1 MIEKISL
8 NALKFFYY
16 VAEHGSVTL
25 ASQKLF
31 VTQSAVSKQI
41 KNLEDALGLI
51 LFNRVNKRL
60 VLTPNGNLLFSC
72 CQQVF
77 AKLDDCLVDLKNL
90 QYQKKQLVLSCEPTI
105 SMKWLIP
112 RLAEFNS
119 LNYGFEIV
127 LLTGGGV
134 VDFQEKS
141 IDLALRRNDFEW
153 SKDIFH
159 EKIIEEYIV
168 AVRNNRTEQT
178 NTLLLTSSRPN
189 LWQHINKSKLVSN
202 EILSYKHMVLEH
214 FYLCIE
220 GCLAGLGT
228 AVVSIFM
235 IEKELSH
242 QFLEL
247 VHPPVAD
254 SSSYHLLSYDPFYED
269 GRKVVFKDWLK
280 KEMLNSKMQFM
291 EELSGNHLTRQSKKR
306 P

>member
-8 NALKFFYY
+8 NSLKFFYY
-16 VAEHGSVTL
+16 VAQHGSVTL

-51 LFNRVNKRL
+51 LFDRVNKKL
-60 VLTPNGNLLFSC
+60 ILTSNGSLLFAC

-77 AKLDDCLVDLKNL
+77 AKLDDCLVDLKNQ
-90 QYQKKQLVLSCEPTI
+90 QYEKKQLVLSCEPTI

-127 LLTGGGV
+127 LLTGGGI
-134 VDFQEKS
+134 VDFQGKS
-141 IDLALRRNDFEW
+141 IDIALRRNDFEW
-153 SKDIFH
+153 DKNIFH

-168 AVRNNRTEQT
+168 AVRNTRTDQT
-178 NTLLLTSSRPN
+178 NTLLLTSSRPH
-189 LWQHINKSKLVSN
+189 LWQHINKSKLVSSD
-202 EILSYKHMVLEH
+202 ILSYEHMVLEH

-228 AVVSIFM
+228 AIVSIFM
-235 IEKELSH
+235 VEKEISH

-254 SSSYHLLSYDPFYED
+254 SSSYHLLSYYPFYED
-269 GRKVVFKDWLK
+269 ERKVIFKNWLK
-280 KEMLNSKMQFM
+280 TEMTRSKEQFM
-291 EELSGNHLTRQSKKR
+291 KNLQDKS
-306 P
+306 

>member
-8 NALKFFYY
+8 NSLKFFYY
-16 VAEHGSVTL
+16 VAQHGSVTL

-41 KNLEDALGLI
+41 KNLEDSLGLI
-51 LFNRVNKRL
+51 LFDRLNKKL
-60 VLTPNGNLLFSC
+60 VLTSNGSLLFAC

-77 AKLDDCLVDLKNL
+77 AKLDDCLVDLKNQ
-90 QYQKKQLVLSCEPTI
+90 QYERKQLVLSCEPTI

-127 LLTGGGV
+127 LLTGGGA

-141 IDLALRRNDFEW
+141 IDIALRRNDFEW
-153 SKDIFH
+153 SKGIFN

-168 AVRNNRTEQT
+168 AVRNTRTDQT

-189 LWQHINKSKLVSN
+189 LWQHINKSKLVSS
-202 EILSYKHMVLEH
+202 EILSYEHMVLEH

-228 AVVSIFM
+228 AIVSIFM
-235 IEKELSH
+235 VEKEISH
-242 QFLEL
+242 EFLEL

-254 SSSYHLLSYDPFYED
+254 SSSYHLLSYYPFYED
-269 GRKVVFKDWLK
+269 ERKVIFKNWLK
-280 KEMLNSKMQFM
+280 TEMLTSKVQFM
-291 EELSGNHLTRQSKKR
+291 ENLKSM
-306 P
+306 

>member
-8 NALKFFYY
+8 NSLKFFYY
-16 VAEHGSVTL
+16 VAQHGSVTL

-51 LFNRVNKRL
+51 LFDRVNKKL
-60 VLTPNGNLLFSC
+60 VLTSNGSLLFAC

-77 AKLDDCLVDLKNL
+77 AKLDDCLVDLKNQ
-90 QYQKKQLVLSCEPTI
+90 QYEKKQLVLSCEPTI

-127 LLTGGGV
+127 LLTGGGI
-134 VDFQEKS
+134 VDFQGKS
-141 IDLALRRNDFEW
+141 IDIALRRNDFEW
-153 SKDIFH
+153 DKNIFH

-168 AVRNNRTEQT
+168 AVRNTRTDQT
-178 NTLLLTSSRPN
+178 NTLLLTSSRPH
-189 LWQHINKSKLVSN
+189 LWQHINKSKLVSSD
-202 EILSYKHMVLEH
+202 ILSYEHMVLEH

-228 AVVSIFM
+228 AIVSIFM
-235 IEKELSH
+235 VEKEISH

-254 SSSYHLLSYDPFYED
+254 SSSYHLLSYYPFYED
-269 GRKVVFKDWLK
+269 ERKVIFKNWLK
-280 KEMLNSKMQFM
+280 IEMTRSKEQFM
-291 EELSGNHLTRQSKKR
+291 KNLQDKS
-306 P
+306 

>member
-8 NALKFFYY
+8 NSLKFFYY
-16 VAEHGSVTL
+16 VAQHGSVTL

-51 LFNRVNKRL
+51 LFDRVNKKL
-60 VLTPNGNLLFSC
+60 ILTSNGSLLFAC

-77 AKLDDCLVDLKNL
+77 ARLDDCLVDLKNQ
-90 QYQKKQLVLSCEPTI
+90 QYEKKQLVLSCEPTI

-127 LLTGGGV
+127 LLTGGGI
-134 VDFQEKS
+134 VDFQGKS
-141 IDLALRRNDFEW
+141 IDIALRRNDFEW
-153 SKDIFH
+153 DKNIFH

-168 AVRNNRTEQT
+168 AVRNTRTDQT
-178 NTLLLTSSRPN
+178 NTLLLTSSRPH
-189 LWQHINKSKLVSN
+189 LWQHINKSKLVSSD
-202 EILSYKHMVLEH
+202 ILSYEHMVLEH

-228 AVVSIFM
+228 AIVSIFM
-235 IEKELSH
+235 VEKEISH
-242 QFLEL
+242 EFLEL

-254 SSSYHLLSYDPFYED
+254 SSSYHLLSYYPFYED
-269 GRKVVFKDWLK
+269 ERKVIFKNWLK
-280 KEMLNSKMQFM
+280 TEMLTSKVQFM
-291 EELSGNHLTRQSKKR
+291 ENLKSM
-306 P
+306 

>member
-8 NALKFFYY
+8 NSLKFFYY
-16 VAEHGSVTL
+16 VAQHGSVTL

-51 LFNRVNKRL
+51 LFDRVNKKL
-60 VLTPNGNLLFSC
+60 VLTSNGSLLFAC

-77 AKLDDCLVDLKNL
+77 AKLDDCLVDLKNQ
-90 QYQKKQLVLSCEPTI
+90 QYEKKQLVLSCEPTI

-119 LNYGFEIV
+119 LNYGFEIL
-127 LLTGGGV
+127 LLTGGGI
-134 VDFQEKS
+134 VDFQGKS
-141 IDLALRRNDFEW
+141 IDIALRRNDFEW
-153 SKDIFH
+153 DKNIFH

-168 AVRNNRTEQT
+168 VVRNTRTDQT
-178 NTLLLTSSRPN
+178 NTLLLTSSRPH
-189 LWQHINKSKLVSN
+189 LWQHINKSKLVSSD
-202 EILSYKHMVLEH
+202 ILSYEHMVLEH

-228 AVVSIFM
+228 AIVSIFM
-235 IEKELSH
+235 VEKEISH

-254 SSSYHLLSYDPFYED
+254 SSSYHLLSYYPFYED
-269 GRKVVFKDWLK
+269 ERKVIFKNWLK
-280 KEMLNSKMQFM
+280 IEMTRSKEQFM
-291 EELSGNHLTRQSKKR
+291 KNLQDKS
-306 P
+306 

>member
-8 NALKFFYY
+8 NSLKFFYY
-16 VAEHGSVTL
+16 VAQLGSVTL

-51 LFNRVNKRL
+51 LFDRVNKKL
-60 VLTPNGNLLFSC
+60 ILTSNGSLLFAC

-77 AKLDDCLVDLKNL
+77 ARLDDCLVDLKNQ
-90 QYQKKQLVLSCEPTI
+90 QYEKKQLVLSCEPTI

-127 LLTGGGV
+127 LLTGGGI
-134 VDFQEKS
+134 VDFQGKS
-141 IDLALRRNDFEW
+141 IDIALRRNDFEW
-153 SKDIFH
+153 DKNIFH

-168 AVRNNRTEQT
+168 AVRNTRTDQT
-178 NTLLLTSSRPN
+178 NTLLLTSSRPH
-189 LWQHINKSKLVSN
+189 LWQHINKSKLVSSD
-202 EILSYKHMVLEH
+202 ILSYEHMVLEH

-228 AVVSIFM
+228 AIVSIFM
-235 IEKELSH
+235 VEKEISH
-242 QFLEL
+242 EFLEL

-254 SSSYHLLSYDPFYED
+254 SSSYHLLSYYPFYED
-269 GRKVVFKDWLK
+269 ERKVIFKNWLK
-280 KEMLNSKMQFM
+280 IEMTRSKEQFM
-291 EELSGNHLTRQSKKR
+291 KNLQDKS
-306 P
+306 

>member
-8 NALKFFYY
+8 NSLKFFYY
-16 VAEHGSVTL
+16 VAQHGSVTL

-51 LFNRVNKRL
+51 LFDRVNKKL
-60 VLTPNGNLLFSC
+60 ILTSNGSLLFAC

-77 AKLDDCLVDLKNL
+77 ARLDDCLVDLKNQ
-90 QYQKKQLVLSCEPTI
+90 QYEKKQLVLSCEPTI

-119 LNYGFEIV
+119 LNYGFEIL
-127 LLTGGGV
+127 LLTGGGI
-134 VDFQEKS
+134 VDFQGKS
-141 IDLALRRNDFEW
+141 IDIALRRNDFEW
-153 SKDIFH
+153 DKNIFH

-168 AVRNNRTEQT
+168 AVRNTRTDQT
-178 NTLLLTSSRPN
+178 NTLLLTSSRPH
-189 LWQHINKSKLVSN
+189 LWQHINKSKLVSSD
-202 EILSYKHMVLEH
+202 ILSYEHMVLEH

-228 AVVSIFM
+228 AIVSIFM
-235 IEKELSH
+235 VEKEISH
-242 QFLEL
+242 EFLEL

-254 SSSYHLLSYDPFYED
+254 SSSYHLLSYYPFYED
-269 GRKVVFKDWLK
+269 ERKVIFKNWLK
-280 KEMLNSKMQFM
+280 IEMTRSKEQFM
-291 EELSGNHLTRQSKKR
+291 KNLQDKL
-306 P
+306 

>member
-8 NALKFFYY
+8 NSLKFFYY
-16 VAEHGSVTL
+16 VAQHGSVTL

-51 LFNRVNKRL
+51 LFDRVNKKL
-60 VLTPNGNLLFSC
+60 VLTSNGSLLFAC

-77 AKLDDCLVDLKNL
+77 AKLDDCLVDLKNQ
-90 QYQKKQLVLSCEPTI
+90 QYEKKQLVLSCEPTI

-119 LNYGFEIV
+119 LNYGFEIL
-127 LLTGGGV
+127 LLTGGGI
-134 VDFQEKS
+134 VDFQGKS
-141 IDLALRRNDFEW
+141 IDIALRRNDFEW
-153 SKDIFH
+153 DKNIFH

-168 AVRNNRTEQT
+168 AVRNTRTDQT
-178 NTLLLTSSRPN
+178 NTLLLTSSRPH
-189 LWQHINKSKLVSN
+189 LWQHINKSKLVSSD
-202 EILSYKHMVLEH
+202 ILSYEHMVLEH

-228 AVVSIFM
+228 AIVSIFM
-235 IEKELSH
+235 VEKEISH

-254 SSSYHLLSYDPFYED
+254 SSSYHLLSYYPFYED
-269 GRKVVFKDWLK
+269 ERKVIFKNWLK
-280 KEMLNSKMQFM
+280 IEMTRSKEQFM
-291 EELSGNHLTRQSKKR
+291 KNLQDKL
-306 P
+306 

>member
-16 VAEHGSVTL
+16 VAEYGSVTL

-41 KNLEDALGLI
+41 KNLEDTLDLS
-51 LFNRVNKRL
+51 LFNRVNKKL
-60 VLTPNGNLLFSC
+60 VLTANGNVLFSC

-77 AKLDDCLVDLKNL
+77 AKLDDCLVDLSNHDHR
-90 QYQKKQLVLSCEPTI
+90 KKQLVLSCEPTI

-112 RLAEFNS
+112 RLTEFNS
-119 LNYGFEIV
+119 LGHGFEIV
-127 LLTGGGV
+127 LLTGGGM
-134 VDFQEKS
+134 VDFQKNS
-141 IDLALRRNDFEW
+141 IDIALRRNDFEW
-153 SKDIFH
+153 GNDLFN

-168 AVRNNRTEQT
+168 AVRNTRTETT
-178 NTLLLTSSRPN
+178 NTLLLSSSRPN
-189 LWQHINKSKLVSN
+189 LWQHINKGKLVSN
-202 EILSYKHMVLEH
+202 EILSYEHMVLEH

-228 AVVSIFM
+228 AIVSMFM
-235 IEKELSH
+235 VEKELSH

-254 SSSYHLLSYDPFYED
+254 SSSYHLLSYYPFYED
-269 GRKVVFKDWLK
+269 ERKVIFKDWLK
-280 KEMLNSKMQFM
+280 KEMLNSKRQFM
-291 EELSGNHLTRQSKKR
+291 EGL
-306 P
+306 

>member
-8 NALKFFYY
+8 NSLKFFYY
-16 VAEHGSVTL
+16 VAQHGSVTL

-51 LFNRVNKRL
+51 LFDRVNKKL
-60 VLTPNGNLLFSC
+60 ILTSNGSLLFAC

-77 AKLDDCLVDLKNL
+77 AKLDDCLVDLKNQ
-90 QYQKKQLVLSCEPTI
+90 QYEKKQLVLSCEPTI

-119 LNYGFEIV
+119 LNYGFEIL
-127 LLTGGGV
+127 LLTGGGI
-134 VDFQEKS
+134 VDFQGKS
-141 IDLALRRNDFEW
+141 IDIALRRNDFEW
-153 SKDIFH
+153 DKNIFH

-168 AVRNNRTEQT
+168 AVRNTRTDQT
-178 NTLLLTSSRPN
+178 NTLLLTSSRPH
-189 LWQHINKSKLVSN
+189 LWQNINKSKLVSSD
-202 EILSYKHMVLEH
+202 ILSYEHMVLEH

-228 AVVSIFM
+228 AIVSIFM
-235 IEKELSH
+235 VEKEISYE
-242 QFLEL
+242 FLEL

-254 SSSYHLLSYDPFYED
+254 SSSYHLLSYYPFYED
-269 GRKVVFKDWLK
+269 KRKVIFKNWLK
-280 KEMLNSKMQFM
+280 IEMTRSKEQFM
-291 EELSGNHLTRQSKKR
+291 KNLQDKS
-306 P
+306 

>member
-8 NALKFFYY
+8 NSLKFFYY
-16 VAEHGSVTL
+16 VAQHGSVTL

-51 LFNRVNKRL
+51 LFDRVNKKL
-60 VLTPNGNLLFSC
+60 VLTSNGSLLFAC

-77 AKLDDCLVDLKNL
+77 AKLDDCLVDLKNQ
-90 QYQKKQLVLSCEPTI
+90 QYEKKQLVLSCEPTI

-119 LNYGFEIV
+119 LNYGFEIL
-127 LLTGGGV
+127 LLTGGGI
-134 VDFQEKS
+134 VDFQGKS
-141 IDLALRRNDFEW
+141 IDIALRRNDFEW
-153 SKDIFH
+153 DKNIFH

-168 AVRNNRTEQT
+168 AVRNTRTDQT
-178 NTLLLTSSRPN
+178 NTLLLTSSRPH
-189 LWQHINKSKLVSN
+189 LWQHINKSKLVSSD
-202 EILSYKHMVLEH
+202 ILSYEHMVLEH

-228 AVVSIFM
+228 AIVSIFM
-235 IEKELSH
+235 VEKEISH
-242 QFLEL
+242 EFLEL

-254 SSSYHLLSYDPFYED
+254 SSSYHLLSYYPFYED
-269 GRKVVFKDWLK
+269 ERKVIFKNWLK
-280 KEMLNSKMQFM
+280 IEMTRSKEQFM
-291 EELSGNHLTRQSKKR
+291 KNLQDKL
-306 P
+306 

>member
-8 NALKFFYY
+8 NSLKFFYY
-16 VAEHGSVTL
+16 VAQHGSVTL

-51 LFNRVNKRL
+51 LFDRVNKKL
-60 VLTPNGNLLFSC
+60 VLTSNGSLLFAC

-77 AKLDDCLVDLKNL
+77 AKLDDCLVDLKNQ
-90 QYQKKQLVLSCEPTI
+90 QYEKKQLVLSCEPTI

-119 LNYGFEIV
+119 LNYGFEIL
-127 LLTGGGV
+127 LLTGGGI
-134 VDFQEKS
+134 VDFQGKS
-141 IDLALRRNDFEW
+141 IDIALRRNDFEW
-153 SKDIFH
+153 DKNIFH

-168 AVRNNRTEQT
+168 AVRNTRTDQT
-178 NTLLLTSSRPN
+178 NTLLLTSSRPH
-189 LWQHINKSKLVSN
+189 LWQQINKSKLVSSD
-202 EILSYKHMVLEH
+202 ILSYEHMVLEH

-228 AVVSIFM
+228 AIVSIFM
-235 IEKELSH
+235 VEKEISH
-242 QFLEL
+242 EFLEL

-254 SSSYHLLSYDPFYED
+254 SSSYHLLSYYPFYED
-269 GRKVVFKDWLK
+269 ERKVIFKNWLK
-280 KEMLNSKMQFM
+280 IEMTRSKEQFM
-291 EELSGNHLTRQSKKR
+291 KNLQDKS
-306 P
+306 

>member
-8 NALKFFYY
+8 NSLKFFYY
-16 VAEHGSVTL
+16 VAQHGSVTL

-51 LFNRVNKRL
+51 LFDRVNKKL
-60 VLTPNGNLLFSC
+60 ILTSNGSLLFAC

-77 AKLDDCLVDLKNL
+77 AKLDDCLVDLKNQ
-90 QYQKKQLVLSCEPTI
+90 QYEKKQLVLSCEPTI

-127 LLTGGGV
+127 LLTGGGI
-134 VDFQEKS
+134 VDFQGKS
-141 IDLALRRNDFEW
+141 IDIALRRNDFEW
-153 SKDIFH
+153 DKNIFH

-168 AVRNNRTEQT
+168 AVRNTRTDQT
-178 NTLLLTSSRPN
+178 NTLLLTSSRPH
-189 LWQHINKSKLVSN
+189 LWQHINKSKLVSSD
-202 EILSYKHMVLEH
+202 ILSYEHMVLEH

-228 AVVSIFM
+228 AIVSIFM
-235 IEKELSH
+235 VEKEISH

-254 SSSYHLLSYDPFYED
+254 SSSYHLLSYYPFYED
-269 GRKVVFKDWLK
+269 ERKVIFKNWLK
-280 KEMLNSKMQFM
+280 IEMTRSKEQFM
-291 EELSGNHLTRQSKKR
+291 KNLQDKS
-306 P
+306 

>member
-8 NALKFFYY
+8 NSLKFFYY
-16 VAEHGSVTL
+16 VAQHGSVTL

-51 LFNRVNKRL
+51 LFDRVNKKL
-60 VLTPNGNLLFSC
+60 VLTSNGSLLFAC

-77 AKLDDCLVDLKNL
+77 AKLDDCLVDLKNQ
-90 QYQKKQLVLSCEPTI
+90 QYEKKQLVLSCEPTI

-112 RLAEFNS
+112 RLAEFSS
-119 LNYGFEIV
+119 LNYGFEIL
-127 LLTGGGV
+127 LLTGGGI
-134 VDFQEKS
+134 VDFQGKS
-141 IDLALRRNDFEW
+141 IDIALRRNDFEW
-153 SKDIFH
+153 DKNIFH

-168 AVRNNRTEQT
+168 AVRNTRTDQT
-178 NTLLLTSSRPN
+178 NKLLLTSSRPH
-189 LWQHINKSKLVSN
+189 LWQHINKSKLVSSD
-202 EILSYKHMVLEH
+202 ILSYEHMVLEH

-228 AVVSIFM
+228 AIVSIFM
-235 IEKELSH
+235 VEKEISH

-254 SSSYHLLSYDPFYED
+254 SSSYHLLSYYPFYED
-269 GRKVVFKDWLK
+269 ERKVIFKNWLK
-280 KEMLNSKMQFM
+280 IEMTRSKEQFM
-291 EELSGNHLTRQSKKR
+291 KNLQDKS
-306 P
+306 

>member
-8 NALKFFYY
+8 NSLKFFYY
-16 VAEHGSVTL
+16 VAQHGSVTL

-51 LFNRVNKRL
+51 LFDRVNKKL
-60 VLTPNGNLLFSC
+60 ILTSNGSLLFAC

-77 AKLDDCLVDLKNL
+77 AKLDDCLVDLKNQ
-90 QYQKKQLVLSCEPTI
+90 QYEKKQLVLSCEPTI

-127 LLTGGGV
+127 LLTGGGI
-134 VDFQEKS
+134 VDFQGKS
-141 IDLALRRNDFEW
+141 IDIALRRNDFEW
-153 SKDIFH
+153 DKNIFH

-168 AVRNNRTEQT
+168 AVRNTRTDQT
-178 NTLLLTSSRPN
+178 NTLLLTSSRPH
-189 LWQHINKSKLVSN
+189 LWQHINKSKLVSSD
-202 EILSYKHMVLEH
+202 ILSYEHMVLEH

-228 AVVSIFM
+228 AIVSIFM
-235 IEKELSH
+235 VEKEISH
-242 QFLEL
+242 EFLEL

-254 SSSYHLLSYDPFYED
+254 SSSYHLLSYYPFYED
-269 GRKVVFKDWLK
+269 ERKVIFKNWLK
-280 KEMLNSKMQFM
+280 IEMTRSKEQFM
-291 EELSGNHLTRQSKKR
+291 KNLQDKL
-306 P
+306 

>member
-8 NALKFFYY
+8 NSLKFFYY
-16 VAEHGSVTL
+16 VAQHGSVTL

-51 LFNRVNKRL
+51 LFDRVNKKL
-60 VLTPNGNLLFSC
+60 VLTSNGSLLFAC
-72 CQQVF
+72 CQQIF
-77 AKLDDCLVDLKNL
+77 AKLDDCLVDLKNQ
-90 QYQKKQLVLSCEPTI
+90 QYEKKQLVLSCEPTI

-119 LNYGFEIV
+119 LNYGFEIL
-127 LLTGGGV
+127 LLTGGGI
-134 VDFQEKS
+134 VDFQGKS
-141 IDLALRRNDFEW
+141 IDIALRRNDFEW
-153 SKDIFH
+153 DKNIFH

-168 AVRNNRTEQT
+168 AVRNTRTDQT
-178 NTLLLTSSRPN
+178 NTLLLTSSRPH
-189 LWQHINKSKLVSN
+189 LWQHINKSKLVSSD
-202 EILSYKHMVLEH
+202 ILSYEHMVLEH

-228 AVVSIFM
+228 AIVSIFM
-235 IEKELSH
+235 VEKEISH

-254 SSSYHLLSYDPFYED
+254 SSSYHLLSYYPFYED
-269 GRKVVFKDWLK
+269 ERKVIFKNWLK
-280 KEMLNSKMQFM
+280 IEMTRSKEQFM
-291 EELSGNHLTRQSKKR
+291 KNLQDKS
-306 P
+306 

>member
-8 NALKFFYY
+8 NSLKFFYY
-16 VAEHGSVTL
+16 VAQHGSVTL

-51 LFNRVNKRL
+51 LFDRVNKKL
-60 VLTPNGNLLFSC
+60 VLTSNGSLLFAC

-77 AKLDDCLVDLKNL
+77 AKLDDCLVDLKNQ
-90 QYQKKQLVLSCEPTI
+90 QYEKKQLVLSCEPTI

-119 LNYGFEIV
+119 LNYGFEIL
-127 LLTGGGV
+127 LLTGGGI
-134 VDFQEKS
+134 VDFQGKS
-141 IDLALRRNDFEW
+141 IDIALRRNDFEW
-153 SKDIFH
+153 DKNIFH

-168 AVRNNRTEQT
+168 AVRNTRTDQT
-178 NTLLLTSSRPN
+178 NTLLLTSSRPH
-189 LWQHINKSKLVSN
+189 LWQHINKSKLVSSD
-202 EILSYKHMVLEH
+202 ILSYEHMVLEH

-228 AVVSIFM
+228 AIVSIFM
-235 IEKELSH
+235 VEKEISH

-254 SSSYHLLSYDPFYED
+254 SSSYHLLSYYPFYED
-269 GRKVVFKDWLK
+269 KRKVIFKNWLK
-280 KEMLNSKMQFM
+280 IEMTRSKEQFM
-291 EELSGNHLTRQSKKR
+291 KNLQDKL
-306 P
+306 

>member
-8 NALKFFYY
+8 NSLKFFYY
-16 VAEHGSVTL
+16 VAQHGSVTL

-51 LFNRVNKRL
+51 LFDRVNKKL
-60 VLTPNGNLLFSC
+60 VLTSNGSLLFAC

-77 AKLDDCLVDLKNL
+77 AKLDDCLVDLKNQ
-90 QYQKKQLVLSCEPTI
+90 QYEKKQLVLSCEPTI

-119 LNYGFEIV
+119 LNYGFEIL
-127 LLTGGGV
+127 LLTGGGI
-134 VDFQEKS
+134 VDFQGKS
-141 IDLALRRNDFEW
+141 IDIALRRNDFEW
-153 SKDIFH
+153 DKNIFH

-168 AVRNNRTEQT
+168 AVRNTRTDQT
-178 NTLLLTSSRPN
+178 NTLLLTSSRPH
-189 LWQHINKSKLVSN
+189 LWQHINKSKLVSSD
-202 EILSYKHMVLEH
+202 ILSYEHMVLEH

-228 AVVSIFM
+228 AIVSIFM
-235 IEKELSH
+235 VEKEISH
-242 QFLEL
+242 EFLEL

-254 SSSYHLLSYDPFYED
+254 SSSYHLLSYYPFYED
-269 GRKVVFKDWLK
+269 ERKVIFKNWLK
-280 KEMLNSKMQFM
+280 IEMTRSKEQFM
-291 EELSGNHLTRQSKKR
+291 KNLQDKS
-306 P
+306 

>member
-8 NALKFFYY
+8 NSLKFFYY
-16 VAEHGSVTL
+16 VAQHGSVTL

-51 LFNRVNKRL
+51 LFDRVNKKL
-60 VLTPNGNLLFSC
+60 VLTSNGSLLFAC

-77 AKLDDCLVDLKNL
+77 AKLDDCLVDLKNQ
-90 QYQKKQLVLSCEPTI
+90 QYEKKQLVLSCEPTI

-119 LNYGFEIV
+119 LNYGFEIL
-127 LLTGGGV
+127 LLTGGGI
-134 VDFQEKS
+134 VDFQGKS
-141 IDLALRRNDFEW
+141 IDIALRRNDFEW
-153 SKDIFH
+153 DKNIFH

-168 AVRNNRTEQT
+168 AVRNTRTDQT
-178 NTLLLTSSRPN
+178 NTLLLTSSRPH
-189 LWQHINKSKLVSN
+189 LWQHINKSKLVSSD
-202 EILSYKHMVLEH
+202 ILSYEHMVLEH

-228 AVVSIFM
+228 AIVSIFM
-235 IEKELSH
+235 VEKEISYE
-242 QFLEL
+242 FLEL

-254 SSSYHLLSYDPFYED
+254 SSSYHLLSYYPFYED
-269 GRKVVFKDWLK
+269 ERKVIFKNWLK
-280 KEMLNSKMQFM
+280 IEMTRSKEQFM
-291 EELSGNHLTRQSKKR
+291 KNLQDKL
-306 P
+306 

>member
-8 NALKFFYY
+8 NSLKFFYY
-16 VAEHGSVTL
+16 VAQHGSVTL

-51 LFNRVNKRL
+51 LFDRVNKKL
-60 VLTPNGNLLFSC
+60 ILTSNGSLLFAC

-77 AKLDDCLVDLKNL
+77 AKLDDCLVDLKNQ
-90 QYQKKQLVLSCEPTI
+90 QYEKKQLVLSCEPTI

-127 LLTGGGV
+127 LLTGGGI
-134 VDFQEKS
+134 VDFQGKS
-141 IDLALRRNDFEW
+141 IDIALRRNDFEW
-153 SKDIFH
+153 DKNIFH

-168 AVRNNRTEQT
+168 AVRNTRTDQT
-178 NTLLLTSSRPN
+178 NTLLLTSSRPH
-189 LWQHINKSKLVSN
+189 LWQHINKSKLVSSD
-202 EILSYKHMVLEH
+202 ILSYEHMVLEH

-228 AVVSIFM
+228 AIVSIFM
-235 IEKELSH
+235 VEKEISH
-242 QFLEL
+242 EFLEL

-254 SSSYHLLSYDPFYED
+254 SSSYHLLSYYPFYED
-269 GRKVVFKDWLK
+269 ERKVIFKNWLK
-280 KEMLNSKMQFM
+280 IEMTRSKEQFM
-291 EELSGNHLTRQSKKR
+291 KNLQDKS
-306 P
+306 

>member
-8 NALKFFYY
+8 NSLKFFYY
-16 VAEHGSVTL
+16 VAQHGSVTL

-51 LFNRVNKRL
+51 LFDRVNKKL
-60 VLTPNGNLLFSC
+60 VLTSNGSLLFAC

-77 AKLDDCLVDLKNL
+77 AKLDDCLVDLKNQ
-90 QYQKKQLVLSCEPTI
+90 QYEKKQLVLSCEPTI

-119 LNYGFEIV
+119 LNYGFEIL
-127 LLTGGGV
+127 LLTGGGI
-134 VDFQEKS
+134 VDFQGKS
-141 IDLALRRNDFEW
+141 IDIALRRNDFEW
-153 SKDIFH
+153 DKNIFH

-168 AVRNNRTEQT
+168 AVRNTRTDQT
-178 NTLLLTSSRPN
+178 NTLLLTSSRPH
-189 LWQHINKSKLVSN
+189 LWQHINKSKLVSSD
-202 EILSYKHMVLEH
+202 ILSYEHMVLEH

-228 AVVSIFM
+228 AIVSIFM
-235 IEKELSH
+235 VEKEISH

-254 SSSYHLLSYDPFYED
+254 SSSYHLLSYYPFYED
-269 GRKVVFKDWLK
+269 ERKVIFKNWLK
-280 KEMLNSKMQFM
+280 IEMTRSKEQFM
-291 EELSGNHLTRQSKKR
+291 KNLQDKS
-306 P
+306 

>member
-8 NALKFFYY
+8 NSLKFFYY
-16 VAEHGSVTL
+16 VAQHGSVTL

-51 LFNRVNKRL
+51 LFDRVNKKL
-60 VLTPNGNLLFSC
+60 VLTPNGSLLFAC

-77 AKLDDCLVDLKNL
+77 AKLDDCLVDLKNQ
-90 QYQKKQLVLSCEPTI
+90 QYEKKQLVLSCEPTI

-112 RLAEFNS
+112 RLVEFNS

-127 LLTGGGV
+127 LLTGGGI
-134 VDFQEKS
+134 VDFQGKS
-141 IDLALRRNDFEW
+141 IDIALRRNDFEW
-153 SKDIFH
+153 DKNIFH

-168 AVRNNRTEQT
+168 AVRNTRTEQT

-189 LWQHINKSKLVSN
+189 LWQHINKSKLVSSD
-202 EILSYKHMVLEH
+202 ILSYEHMVLEH

-228 AVVSIFM
+228 AIVSIFM
-235 IEKELSH
+235 VEKEISH
-242 QFLEL
+242 EFLDL

-254 SSSYHLLSYDPFYED
+254 SSSYHLLSYYPFYED
-269 GRKVVFKDWLK
+269 ERKVIFKNWLK
-280 KEMLNSKMQFM
+280 SEMLISKVQFM
-291 EELSGNHLTRQSKKR
+291 ENLK
-306 P
+306 

>member
-8 NALKFFYY
+8 NSLKFFYY
-16 VAEHGSVTL
+16 VAQHGSVTL

-51 LFNRVNKRL
+51 LFDRVNKKL
-60 VLTPNGNLLFSC
+60 VLTSNGSLLFAC

-77 AKLDDCLVDLKNL
+77 AKLDDCLVDLKNQ
-90 QYQKKQLVLSCEPTI
+90 QYEKKQLVLSCEPTI

-112 RLAEFNS
+112 RLAKFNS

-127 LLTGGGV
+127 LLTGGGI
-134 VDFQEKS
+134 VDFQGKS
-141 IDLALRRNDFEW
+141 IDIALRRNDFEW
-153 SKDIFH
+153 DKNIFH

-168 AVRNNRTEQT
+168 AVRNTRTDQT

-189 LWQHINKSKLVSN
+189 LWQHINKSKLVSSD
-202 EILSYKHMVLEH
+202 ILSYEHMVLEH

-228 AVVSIFM
+228 AIVSIFM
-235 IEKELSH
+235 VEKEISH
-242 QFLEL
+242 EFLEL

-254 SSSYHLLSYDPFYED
+254 SSSYHLLSYYPFYED
-269 GRKVVFKDWLK
+269 ERKVIFKNWLK
-280 KEMLNSKMQFM
+280 TEMLISKVQFM
-291 EELSGNHLTRQSKKR
+291 ENLK
-306 P
+306 

>member
-8 NALKFFYY
+8 NSLKFFYY
-16 VAEHGSVTL
+16 VAQHGSVTL

-51 LFNRVNKRL
+51 LFDRVNKKL
-60 VLTPNGNLLFSC
+60 ILTSNGSLLFAC

-77 AKLDDCLVDLKNL
+77 AKLDDCLVDLKNQ
-90 QYQKKQLVLSCEPTI
+90 QYENKQLVLSCEPTI

-127 LLTGGGV
+127 LLTGGGA

-141 IDLALRRNDFEW
+141 IDIALRRNDFEW
-153 SKDIFH
+153 SEGIFN

-168 AVRNNRTEQT
+168 AVRNTRTDQT

-189 LWQHINKSKLVSN
+189 LWQHINKSKLVSS
-202 EILSYKHMVLEH
+202 EILSYEHMVLEH

-228 AVVSIFM
+228 AIVSIFM
-235 IEKELSH
+235 VEKEISH
-242 QFLEL
+242 AFLEL

-254 SSSYHLLSYDPFYED
+254 SSSYHLLSYYPFY
-269 GRKVVFKDWLK
+269 
-280 KEMLNSKMQFM
+280 
-291 EELSGNHLTRQSKKR
+291 
-306 P
+306 

>member
-8 NALKFFYY
+8 NSLKFFYY
-16 VAEHGSVTL
+16 VAQHGSVTL

-51 LFNRVNKRL
+51 LFDRVNKKL
-60 VLTPNGNLLFSC
+60 ILTSNGSLLFAC

-77 AKLDDCLVDLKNL
+77 AKLDDCLVDLKNQ
-90 QYQKKQLVLSCEPTI
+90 QYEKKQLVLSCEPTI

-119 LNYGFEIV
+119 LNYGFEIL
-127 LLTGGGV
+127 LLTGGGI
-134 VDFQEKS
+134 VDFQGKS
-141 IDLALRRNDFEW
+141 IDIALRRNDFEW
-153 SKDIFH
+153 DKNIFH

-168 AVRNNRTEQT
+168 AVRNTRTDQT
-178 NTLLLTSSRPN
+178 NTLLLTSSRPH
-189 LWQHINKSKLVSN
+189 LWQHINKSKLVSSD
-202 EILSYKHMVLEH
+202 ILSYEHMVLEH

-228 AVVSIFM
+228 AIVSIFM
-235 IEKELSH
+235 VEKEISH

-254 SSSYHLLSYDPFYED
+254 SSSYHLLSYYPFYED
-269 GRKVVFKDWLK
+269 ERKVIFKNWLK
-280 KEMLNSKMQFM
+280 IEMTRSKEQFM
-291 EELSGNHLTRQSKKR
+291 KNLQDKS
-306 P
+306 

>member
-8 NALKFFYY
+8 NSLKFFYY
-16 VAEHGSVTL
+16 VAQHGSVTL

-51 LFNRVNKRL
+51 LFDRVNKKL
-60 VLTPNGNLLFSC
+60 ILTSNGSLLFAC

-77 AKLDDCLVDLKNL
+77 ARLDDCLVDLKNQ
-90 QYQKKQLVLSCEPTI
+90 QYEKKQLVLSCEPTI

-127 LLTGGGV
+127 LLTGGGI
-134 VDFQEKS
+134 VDFQGKS
-141 IDLALRRNDFEW
+141 IDIALRRNDFEW
-153 SKDIFH
+153 DKNIFH

-168 AVRNNRTEQT
+168 AVRNTRTDQT
-178 NTLLLTSSRPN
+178 NTLLLTSSRPH
-189 LWQHINKSKLVSN
+189 LWQHINKSKLVSSD
-202 EILSYKHMVLEH
+202 ILSYEHMVLEH

-228 AVVSIFM
+228 AIVSIFM
-235 IEKELSH
+235 VEKEISH
-242 QFLEL
+242 EFLEL

-254 SSSYHLLSYDPFYED
+254 SSSYHLLSYYPFYED
-269 GRKVVFKDWLK
+269 ERKVIFKNWLK
-280 KEMLNSKMQFM
+280 IEMTRSKEQFM
-291 EELSGNHLTRQSKKR
+291 KNLQDKS
-306 P
+306 

>member
-8 NALKFFYY
+8 NSLKFFYY
-16 VAEHGSVTL
+16 VAQHGSVTL

-51 LFNRVNKRL
+51 LFDRVNKKL
-60 VLTPNGNLLFSC
+60 ILTSNGSLLFAC

-77 AKLDDCLVDLKNL
+77 ARLDDCLVDLKNQ
-90 QYQKKQLVLSCEPTI
+90 QYEKKQLVLSCEPTI

-112 RLAEFNS
+112 RFAEFNS

-127 LLTGGGV
+127 LLTGGGI
-134 VDFQEKS
+134 VDFQGKS
-141 IDLALRRNDFEW
+141 IDIALRRNDFEW
-153 SKDIFH
+153 DKNIFH

-168 AVRNNRTEQT
+168 AVRNTRTDQT
-178 NTLLLTSSRPN
+178 NTLLLTSSRPH
-189 LWQHINKSKLVSN
+189 LWQHINKSKLVSSD
-202 EILSYKHMVLEH
+202 ILSYEHMVLEH

-228 AVVSIFM
+228 AIVSIFM
-235 IEKELSH
+235 VEKEISH
-242 QFLEL
+242 EFLEL

-254 SSSYHLLSYDPFYED
+254 SSSYHLLSYYPFYED
-269 GRKVVFKDWLK
+269 ERKVIFKNWLK
-280 KEMLNSKMQFM
+280 IEMTRSKEQFM
-291 EELSGNHLTRQSKKR
+291 KNLQDKL
-306 P
+306 

>member
-8 NALKFFYY
+8 NSLKFFYY
-16 VAEHGSVTL
+16 VAQHGSVTL

-51 LFNRVNKRL
+51 LFDRVNKKL
-60 VLTPNGNLLFSC
+60 ILTSNGSLLFAC

-77 AKLDDCLVDLKNL
+77 AKLDDCLVDLKNQ
-90 QYQKKQLVLSCEPTI
+90 QYEKKQLVLSCEPTI

-112 RLAEFNS
+112 RLAEFSS
-119 LNYGFEIV
+119 LNYGFEIL
-127 LLTGGGV
+127 LLTGGGI
-134 VDFQEKS
+134 VDFQGKS
-141 IDLALRRNDFEW
+141 IDIALRRNDFEW
-153 SKDIFH
+153 DKNIFH

-168 AVRNNRTEQT
+168 AVRNTRTDQT
-178 NTLLLTSSRPN
+178 NTLLLTSSRPH
-189 LWQHINKSKLVSN
+189 LWQHINKSKLVSSD
-202 EILSYKHMVLEH
+202 ILSYEHMVLEH

-228 AVVSIFM
+228 AIVSIFM
-235 IEKELSH
+235 VEKEISH

-254 SSSYHLLSYDPFYED
+254 SSSYHLLSYYPFYED
-269 GRKVVFKDWLK
+269 ERKVIFKNWLK
-280 KEMLNSKMQFM
+280 IEMTRSKEQFM
-291 EELSGNHLTRQSKKR
+291 KNLQDKS
-306 P
+306 

>member
-8 NALKFFYY
+8 NSLKFFYY
-16 VAEHGSVTL
+16 VAQHGSVTL

-51 LFNRVNKRL
+51 LFDRVNKKL
-60 VLTPNGNLLFSC
+60 VLTSNGSLLFAC

-77 AKLDDCLVDLKNL
+77 AKLDDCLVDLKNQ
-90 QYQKKQLVLSCEPTI
+90 QYEKKQLVLSCEPTI

-127 LLTGGGV
+127 LLTGGGI
-134 VDFQEKS
+134 VDFQGKS
-141 IDLALRRNDFEW
+141 IDIALRRNDFEW
-153 SKDIFH
+153 DKNIFH

-168 AVRNNRTEQT
+168 AVRNTRTDQT
-178 NTLLLTSSRPN
+178 NTLLLTSSRPH
-189 LWQHINKSKLVSN
+189 LWQHINKSKLVSSD
-202 EILSYKHMVLEH
+202 ILSYEHMVLEH

-228 AVVSIFM
+228 AIVSIFM
-235 IEKELSH
+235 VEKEISH
-242 QFLEL
+242 EFLEL

-254 SSSYHLLSYDPFYED
+254 SSSYHLLSYYPFYED
-269 GRKVVFKDWLK
+269 ERKVIFKNWLK
-280 KEMLNSKMQFM
+280 IKMTRSKEQFM
-291 EELSGNHLTRQSKKR
+291 KNLQDKL
-306 P
+306 

>member
-8 NALKFFYY
+8 NSLKFFYY

-41 KNLEDALGLI
+41 KNLEDSLELV
-51 LFNRVNKRL
+51 LFDRVNKKL
-60 VLTPNGNLLFSC
+60 ILTSDGHSLYAC

-77 AKLDDCLVDLKNL
+77 SKLDDCLVDLKTQ
-90 QYQKKQLVLSCEPTI
+90 QYKKKQLVLSCEPTI

-112 RLAEFNS
+112 RLAKFNL

-127 LLTGGGV
+127 LLTGGGE
-134 VDFQEKS
+134 VDFQGKS
-141 IDLALRRNDFEW
+141 IDIALRRNDFEW
-153 SKDIFH
+153 SKGIFN

-168 AVRNNRTEQT
+168 AVRNTRTEQT

-189 LWQHINKSKLVSN
+189 LWQHINKSKLVSS
-202 EILSYKHMVLEH
+202 EILSYEPMVLEH

-228 AVVSIFM
+228 AIVSIFM
-235 IEKELSH
+235 VEKELSH

-254 SSSYHLLSYDPFYED
+254 SSSYHLLSYYPFYED
-269 GRKVVFKDWLK
+269 ERKMIFKNWLK
-280 KEMLNSKMQFM
+280 AEMLHSKKQFM
-291 EELSGNHLTRQSKKR
+291 EKLEQNF
-306 P
+306 

>member
-8 NALKFFYY
+8 NSLKFFYY
-16 VAEHGSVTL
+16 VAQHGSVTL

-51 LFNRVNKRL
+51 LFDRVNKKL
-60 VLTPNGNLLFSC
+60 ILTSNGSLLFAC

-77 AKLDDCLVDLKNL
+77 ARLDDCLVDLKNQ
-90 QYQKKQLVLSCEPTI
+90 QYEKKQLVLSCEPTI

-127 LLTGGGV
+127 LLTGGGI
-134 VDFQEKS
+134 VDFQGKS
-141 IDLALRRNDFEW
+141 IDIALRRNDFEW
-153 SKDIFH
+153 DKNIFH

-168 AVRNNRTEQT
+168 AVRNTRTDQT
-178 NTLLLTSSRPN
+178 NTLLLTSSRPH
-189 LWQHINKSKLVSN
+189 LWQHINKSKLVSSD
-202 EILSYKHMVLEH
+202 ILSYEHMVLEH

-228 AVVSIFM
+228 AIVSIFM
-235 IEKELSH
+235 VEKEISH
-242 QFLEL
+242 EFLEL

-254 SSSYHLLSYDPFYED
+254 SSSYHLLSYYPFYED
-269 GRKVVFKDWLK
+269 ERKVIFKNWLK
-280 KEMLNSKMQFM
+280 IEMTRSKEQFM
-291 EELSGNHLTRQSKKR
+291 KNLQDKL
-306 P
+306 